1 MGYRHHER
9 TIRLTGLSMPP
20 QPPHFDGQH
29 WSNADAD
36 RIEVAAADPGWAQRF
51 AEEADT
57 LRRALQLPDLA
68 IEHIGSTAVPGLDA
82 KPIIDMLLL
91 PPPDY
96 DRRSLIE
103 PLERLGYQYW
113 RENPKP
119 ERMFFV
125 KGMPPFG
132 NGRTH
137 HVHLM
142 EPDEV
147 QRRLAFRDWL
157 RSHPEDARRYAE
169 LKHELA
175 SRFPTDREA
184 YTDGKSEVIAQILD
198 QALSS
203 C

>member
-1 MGYRHHER
+1 M
-9 TIRLTGLSMPP
+9 SS

-29 WSNADAD
+29 WSNANED
-36 RIEVAAADPGWAQRF
+36 RVEVVAADSGWAQRF
-51 AEEADT
+51 AEEAKAI
-57 LRRALQLPDLA
+57 RRALQLPDLT

-91 PPPDY
+91 PPPGFDHS
-96 DRRSLIE
+96 RLIE

-137 HVHLM
+137 HIHLM
-142 EPDEV
+142 EPNEV
-147 QRRLAFRDWL
+147 QRRLLFRDWL
-157 RSHPEDARRYAE
+157 RTQPDDARMYAE
-169 LKHELA
+169 VKCELA
-175 SRFPTDREA
+175 RRFPTDREA
-184 YTDGKSEVIAQILD
+184 YTDGKGEVITQILRR
-198 QALSS
+198 ALNSP
-203 C
+203 